1 MNITIIR
8 STDVA
13 HRCIYQSI
21 LDCIDGKTIII
32 TTNTETE
39 ANWRLQIITA
49 RNNKDAKTKVIDLA
63 PVFIN
68 YHFLHSMDRNQDE
81 ISILNYRGYKNLIL
95 DNVWTVFQNG
105 NVSSWITAIKTA
117 NPDINFIGISDTA
130 GESYKTRIDQ
140 RIKDIKVVMAN
151 NIKETMMKLKEEK
164 EDLPPC
170 KAIHLCQIDISGLD
184 TIEPCSYSP
193 TGRSTIHTSY
203 VSSDLFLDRIKGETE
218 DEIRVYARVPKTV
231 QLLCDARRFV
241 STCMVYSPT
250 PLYGRRMS
258 YLTTQLNKLFGN
270 MEATAMRIA
279 ALDQL
284 PHNWQINIREQK
296 SIMFCDYKKSD
307 EYRKFISFYVKP
319 DFPDGSL
326 RYAIEQFSSHN
337 NSVLCIEG
345 QRIGPTVELLDGCK
359 NVFLFGTNKY
369 DSRLIKHIM
378 DCSTDDINIVMFVSK
393 NTIDESNV
401 LSALECIKDNSL
413 TVLKHDLSS

>member
-8 STDVA
+8 ATDVA

-49 RNNKDAKTKVIDLA
+49 RNDKDAETRTIDLA
-63 PVFIN
+63 PVFVN

-81 ISILNYRGYKNLIL
+81 ISILNYKGYKNLIL
-95 DNVWTVFQNG
+95 DNVWTVFQNS

-140 RIKDIKVVMAN
+140 RIKDIKAVMAN
-151 NIKETMMKLKEEK
+151 NIKETIKKLKEEN
-164 EDLPPC
+164 EDLPLC
-170 KAIHLCQIDISGLD
+170 KAIHLCQIDISDLD
-184 TIEPCSYSP
+184 TIESCSYSP
-193 TGRSTIHTSY
+193 TGKSTAHISY
-203 VSSDLFLDRIKGETE
+203 VNPDLFLDRIKGETE
-218 DEIRVYARVPKTV
+218 DEIRAYARVPKAL

-250 PLYGRRMS
+250 PLYGQRMS
-258 YLTTQLNKLFGN
+258 YLTAQLNKLLGN

-279 ALDQL
+279 ALDRL

-307 EYRKFISFYVKP
+307 EYRRFINYYVKP

-326 RYAIEQFSSHN
+326 KYAIEQFSEKN
-337 NSVLCIEG
+337 NAVLCIEG
-345 QRIGPTVELLDGCK
+345 QRIDATVELLNGCK

-369 DSRLIKHIM
+369 DSRLIKHII
-378 DCSTDDINIVMFVSK
+378 DCATSDINVVMFVLK
-393 NTIDESNV
+393 DTIDESNV
-401 LSALECIKDNSL
+401 LSALKCIKDNSL

>member
-8 STDVA
+8 STDIAFRYV
-13 HRCIYQSI
+13 YQSI

-49 RNNKDAKTKVIDLA
+49 RNKDDAENKMIDLA

-68 YHFLHSMDRNQDE
+68 YHFLHYMDRNQDE
-81 ISILNYRGYKNLIL
+81 IAILNYRGYKNLIL
-95 DNVWTVFQNG
+95 DNVWSVFQNG
-105 NVSSWITAIKTA
+105 NVPSWVTAIKTA
-117 NPDINFIGISDTA
+117 NPDINFIGISETA

-151 NIKETMMKLKEEK
+151 NIKETIAKFKEDK

-170 KAIHLCQIDISGLD
+170 KAIHVCQVDISSLD
-184 TIEPCSYSP
+184 TVEPCSYSP
-193 TGRSTIHTSY
+193 TGKPTAHTVY
-203 VSSDLFLDRIKGETE
+203 INSDLFLDKIKGETE
-218 DEIRVYARVPKTV
+218 DEVRVYARVPKTI
-231 QLLCDARRFV
+231 QLLCEAKRFV
-241 STCMVYSPT
+241 STCMIYSPT

-258 YLTTQLNKLFGN
+258 YLTAQLNKLFGN
-270 MEATAMRIA
+270 MESTAMRIA

-296 SIMFCDYKKSD
+296 SIMFCDYKKSED
-307 EYRKFISFYVKP
+307 YRKFINYFIKP
-319 DFPDGSL
+319 DFSDASL
-326 RYAIEQFSSHN
+326 KYAIEQFTGSN

-345 QRIGPTVELLDGCK
+345 QRINATTELLDGCK

-369 DSRLIKHIM
+369 DGRLIKHII
-378 DCSTDDINIVMFVSK
+378 DCAKDDINIVMFVSK

-401 LSALECIKDNSL
+401 LSALECVKDNSL